1 MKQSIHPSSLG
12 RVGVLM
18 GGYSS
23 ERPISLKSGTAVFE
37 ALKQSGCQVSALDI
51 TAEDENEISQLIG
64 QAKIDVAFIAL
75 HGRLGE
81 DGTIQAILEHL
92 KIPYT
97 GSGVKASQLA
107 LNKSLAQQIFQQ
119 NNLPVPKHV
128 VLSPDDKSS
137 AEQVINQ
144 LGGLPIV
151 VKPTCEGS
159 SIGVTVVR
167 TPQQFSEALAAAFQY
182 GPEVLIE
189 RFIEGK
195 ELTVGILGDEFLPV
209 IEIRPKNPFFDFK
222 AKYQSG
228 MTEYII
234 PAQISEKVAQQVGQT
249 ALKAHRVLGCRDF
262 SRVDVMLNGSGN
274 FYILEI
280 NTIPGFTSTSL
291 LPKAAKQ
298 AGLEFAQLCLLLI
311 QMAYEKKK

>member
-1 MKQSIHPSSLG
+1 MDINTTDLG
-12 RVGVLM
+12 HIGVLM

-37 ALKQSGCQVSALDI
+37 AFKQSGCHVSALDI
-51 TAEDENEISQLIG
+51 IVKDENEIAQFID

-81 DGTIQAILEHL
+81 DGIIQAILGHL

-107 LNKSLAQQIFQQ
+107 LNKSLAQWIFKQ
-119 NNLPVPKHV
+119 NNLLVPKHII
-128 VLSPDDKSS
+128 LSQDNKFSLES
-137 AEQVINQ
+137 VMNQ
-144 LGGLPIV
+144 LGELPIV
-151 VKPTCEGS
+151 VKPTSEGS

-167 TPQQFSEALAAAFQY
+167 TPQQFPEALDAAFQY

-189 RFIEGK
+189 QYIKGR
-195 ELTVGILGDEFLPV
+195 ELTVGILGDSFLPV
-209 IEIRPKNPFFDFK
+209 IEIRPKNSFFDFK
-222 AKYQSG
+222 AKYQTG

-234 PAQISEKVAQQVGQT
+234 PAEIPDKVAKHVGQT
-249 ALKAHRVLGCRDF
+249 ALKAHQVLGCRDF
-262 SRVDVMLNGSGN
+262 SRVDMMLDEYGHS
-274 FYILEI
+274 YILEI

-311 QMAYEKKK
+311 KMAYEKKK